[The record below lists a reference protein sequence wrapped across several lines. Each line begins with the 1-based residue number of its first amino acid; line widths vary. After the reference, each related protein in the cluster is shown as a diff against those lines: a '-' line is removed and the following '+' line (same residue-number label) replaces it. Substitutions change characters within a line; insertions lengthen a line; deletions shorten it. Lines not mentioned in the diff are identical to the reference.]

1 VLTGKVQL
9 RNLRSFSGMNILVIS
24 ASMRGES
31 QSLKIAEYLCTRLK
45 TQDQNAWVLDLHA
58 VKLPIYDD
66 GETVAESKGEI
77 LRQISDADGFVF
89 VSPEWN
95 GMMSHGLL
103 NLMHYVKNEMAHKPV
118 MLVGVSSGRGGTYP
132 LAQMRL
138 MGHKNTHY
146 VISPENLIVGGVND
160 MLNNQNMDNSAAD
173 ISVKKRAEYALT
185 ILVEYAKALKNIRDS
200 GVVDMSIFPS
210 GV

>member
-1 VLTGKVQL
+1 
-9 RNLRSFSGMNILVIS
+9 
-24 ASMRGES
+24 MRGKS
-31 QSLKIAEYLCTRLK
+31 QSLKVANYLKLRLEGQGK
-45 TQDQNAWVLDLHA
+45 VAPLLDLHEF
-58 VKLPIYDD
+58 KLPIYDA
-66 GETVAESKGEI
+66 GETKSSSEAELVEK
-77 LRQISDADGFVF
+77 LANADGYVF

-95 GMMSHGLL
+95 GMMSVGLV
-103 NLMHYVKNEMAHKPV
+103 NMMHYAGGNMAHKPV

-160 MLNNQNMDNSAAD
+160 MLNDQDMDESAPD
-173 ISVKKRAEYALT
+173 FSVKKRADYALKV
-185 ILVEYAKALKNIRDS
+185 LVEYAIALKSIREG
-200 GVVDMSIFPS
+200 GVVDMSLFPN

>member
-1 VLTGKVQL
+1 
-9 RNLRSFSGMNILVIS
+9 MNILVIS

-31 QSLKIAEYLCTRLK
+31 QSLKIANYLKLRLEK
-45 TQDQNAWVLDLHA
+45 QEQLALVLDLH
-58 VKLPIYDD
+58 KFNLPIYDD
-66 GETVAESKGEI
+66 GETKAKNNDELLSMLVKAEGY
-77 LRQISDADGFVF
+77 VF

-95 GMMSHGLL
+95 GMMSVGLA
-103 NLMHYVKNEMAHKPV
+103 NMMHYVDHEMAHKPV

-146 VISPENLIVGGVND
+146 VLSPENLIVGGVKD
-160 MLNNQNMDNSAAD
+160 MLNDQNTDESAPD
-173 ISVKKRAEYALT
+173 ISVKNRAEYALK
-185 ILVEYAKALKNIRDS
+185 ILVEYSKALKSIRDS
-200 GVVDMSIFPS
+200 GVVDMTLFPS